1 MSYTKIIEKR
11 LRLLDFNEETF
22 VSLKKIQAILEPSI
36 EHILD
41 RFYVQIERDP
51 ELMAL
56 FPNERIIAQAR
67 KGQKEHWI
75 DILFSGDIGKAHFDN
90 AEMIGQT
97 HERIGLSLSQYL
109 GGYSIMMNQFLRVI
123 SDHYHDDN
131 IGMTKKIHALNKAVF
146 MDIDS
151 VIDSYLEAKD
161 RAIQKVLIQTEQFS
175 AGLKE
180 LNSSLEIQA
189 TSHQKYIS
197 ALWNKGES
205 LNQRTLELE
214 KKIAGTKK
222 HKPNGADDSNQ
233 QLIALLHESAA
244 LLKANREN
252 HTEMAK
258 AKLQASE
265 LADQINRLNPRHDSL
280 KDYHRCHFT
289 IAGKK
294 PLLQRVKSFLS
305 SH

>member
-22 VSLKKIQAILEPSI
+22 VSLKKIQTILEPSI

-41 RFYVQIERDP
+41 RFYVQIEQDP
-51 ELMAL
+51 ELMVL
-56 FPNERIIAQAR
+56 FPNERVIAQTR
-67 KGQKEHWI
+67 KAQKEHWI

-109 GGYSIMMNQFLRVI
+109 GGYCIMLNQFLRVI

-131 IGMTKKIHALNKAVF
+131 IGMTKKVHALNKAVF
-146 MDIDS
+146 LDIDS

-161 RAIQKVLIQTEQFS
+161 HAIKKVLIQTEQFS

-180 LNSSLEIQA
+180 LNSTLELQA
-189 TSHQKYIS
+189 TKHQKYIT

-205 LNQRTLELE
+205 LNQRALELE
-214 KKIAGTKK
+214 KKISGINK
-222 HKPNGADDSNQ
+222 HKPNSTDNSNQ
-233 QLIALLHESAA
+233 QHIALLQESAA

-265 LADQINRLNPRHDSL
+265 LADQINSLNSRHDSL

-289 IAGKK
+289 IPGGK

-305 SH
+305 TH